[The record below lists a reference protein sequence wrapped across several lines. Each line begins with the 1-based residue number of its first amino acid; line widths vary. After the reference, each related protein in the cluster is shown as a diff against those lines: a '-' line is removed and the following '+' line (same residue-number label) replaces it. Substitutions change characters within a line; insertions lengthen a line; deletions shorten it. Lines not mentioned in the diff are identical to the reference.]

1 MNRIVHV
8 LALAGAAE
16 GLWAF
21 QSFGIDYFGIQSA
34 GWLLALWAMLP
45 LPLMLFSARRIV
57 HETYPALILIAGMT
71 FALLS
76 ALALHIDAIRVFA
89 TGREPLAGAAIF
101 VAPFYQ
107 YPIMLIAIALGW
119 FAHGSHAG
127 DNEIGQC

>member
-8 LALAGAAE
+8 LALAGAVE

-21 QSFGIDYFGIQSA
+21 QSFGIDYFGIHSA

-71 FALLS
+71 FALLA
-76 ALALHIDAIRVFA
+76 ALALHIDAISAFA
-89 TGREPLAGAAIF
+89 AGREPLAGAAIL

-119 FAHGSHAG
+119 FAHGSYAG

>member
-8 LALAGAAE
+8 LALVGAAE
-16 GLWAF
+16 GFWAF

-45 LPLMLFSARRIV
+45 LPLMLLSARRV
-57 HETYPALILIAGMT
+57 AHETYPALILIAGMT
-71 FALLS
+71 FALL
-76 ALALHIDAIRVFA
+76 AGLALHVDAIRVFA

-107 YPIMLIAIALGW
+107 YPIMLIAIALSW
-119 FAHGSHAG
+119 FAHGSHVG
-127 DNEIGQC
+127 ESEVGQS